1 MNNKTNKKTLT
12 KKEYKVLEEQIRKV
26 ARENILKEVKSFNAT
41 RILKNAARSAVL
53 DFEREIIKELNLIAP
68 DEMDDSSQAAYNEA
82 MEKMTT
88 VVVNAVVDAVQ
99 AVEHLPRVQEET
111 ERPSIQKPVSN
122 PLI

>member
-1 MNNKTNKKTLT
+1 MSKNMNKKTIT
-12 KKEYKVLEEQIRKV
+12 KEEYKILEKQIRKV

-53 DFEREIIKELNLIAP
+53 DFEREIIKELNLVAP

-99 AVEHLPRVQEET
+99 AVEHLPRIQEE
-111 ERPSIQKPVSN
+111 ESKIQKPISN
-122 PLI
+122 PLV